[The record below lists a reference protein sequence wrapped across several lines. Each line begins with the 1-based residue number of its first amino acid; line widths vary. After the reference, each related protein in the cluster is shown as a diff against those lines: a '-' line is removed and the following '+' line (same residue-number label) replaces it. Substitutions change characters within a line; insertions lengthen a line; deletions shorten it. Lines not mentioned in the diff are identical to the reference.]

1 MARRAIILHRGSVG
15 SRELRLGRILDFFAV
30 PWELAEVS
38 GPGDVDAFASECAVF
53 GSIRTV
59 AAMLG
64 NCQKGTPCG
73 PCYAYL
79 DDDRSLCVS
88 ALQSLTGDRKPSLED
103 APTGHLPLQI
113 SEQLADFTGSMAGLT
128 LSAQLTS
135 EDGLL
140 TGIPAVGD
148 PMFASIIV
156 AGDAPVF
163 VNFRHGGASIF
174 FCATS
179 RVVDIDSPVSRGFY
193 DVKDHFCSAVSL
205 VMFIKFVFRDVA
217 WRPQELSACLIID
230 DPLLQ
235 LNYGFCD
242 FSKLRDQ
249 MKQNQFTTNIAFIP
263 WNWRRT
269 SAAAGKFFTDQSR
282 LFSVSIHG
290 CDHTAGEFAST
301 SPEVL
306 EGRTQLA
313 RSRMRSHATRT
324 GIQHDLVMVFPQG
337 AFSSGCPEVLKRNGF
352 IAAVNTEIAP
362 MDSQNVR
369 TRIRDVWD
377 VAIMTY
383 GDFPIFTRRYP
394 FHGLEN
400 FAFDLLLGKPCL
412 IVTHHDFFKDGGVAL
427 LELIKKINSLNCSL
441 QWQPLG
447 EVVRTACRVRPT
459 GKDREEVE
467 MYGNEL
473 LLGNHSDRTIDVTI
487 GKRKSQNDLVSEIL
501 CGEKPIAWA
510 AEAEQFRFVERFEAH
525 QEKRFRVIY
534 QQQLPQGTLPRSL
547 RLELNVAARRILSE
561 IGDQYLSTNRF
572 LSAPAARMKSLLR
585 KAI

>member
-1 MARRAIILHRGSVG
+1 MARRAIILHQGGAG

-30 PWELAEVS
+30 PWELAEASELETVH
-38 GPGDVDAFASECAVF
+38 GFASECAVF
-53 GSIRTV
+53 GSIRAV

-64 NCQKGTPCG
+64 NFKTGTPCG

-79 DDDRSLCVS
+79 DDERTLCVS
-88 ALQSLTGDRKPSLED
+88 ALQSLMGDAKPSLEE
-103 APTGHLPLQI
+103 APGGNLPLQI
-113 SEQLADFTGSMAGLT
+113 SGEPADFAGPMAGLT

-140 TGIPAVGD
+140 GGIPA
-148 PMFASIIV
+148 
-156 AGDAPVF
+156 AGDRMFTAIISAQGAPVF
-163 VNFRHGGASIF
+163 VNFRQHGASIF

-179 RVVDIDSPVSRGFY
+179 QVVDIDSPVSRGFY

-205 VMFIKFVFRDVA
+205 VMFIKFVLRDVA
-217 WRPQELSACLIID
+217 WRPQELGACLIID
-230 DPLLQ
+230 DPLLK

-242 FSKLRDQ
+242 FSKLRNL

-269 SAAAGKFFTDQSR
+269 SAAAGKFFSDPSR

-301 SPEVL
+301 SPAVL
-306 EGRTQLA
+306 QGRTQLA
-313 RSRMRSHATRT
+313 RSRMRSHENRT

-337 AFSSGCPEVLKRNGF
+337 AFSSVCPEVLKRNGF

-441 QWQPLG
+441 EWQPLG
-447 EVVRTACRVRPT
+447 QVVRTACRVRPT
-459 GKDREEVE
+459 GKDSEEVE

-473 LLGNHSDRTIDVTI
+473 VLGNRSDRTMDVTI
-487 GKRKSQNDLVSEIL
+487 RKRKSQNDLVSEIL

-510 AEAEQFRFVERFEAH
+510 AEAGYFMFAERIAAYE
-525 QEKRFRVIY
+525 EKRFRVGY
-534 QQQLPQGTLPRSL
+534 QERPQEIPPRSL

-572 LSAPAARMKSLLR
+572 LSRPAARMKSLLR

>member
-1 MARRAIILHRGSVG
+1 VH
-15 SRELRLGRILDFFAV
+15 
-30 PWELAEVS
+30 WELAEASELETVH
-38 GPGDVDAFASECAVF
+38 GFASECAVF
-53 GSIRTV
+53 GSIRAV

-64 NCQKGTPCG
+64 NFQTGTPCG

-79 DDDRSLCVS
+79 DEERTLCVN
-88 ALQSLTGDRKPSLED
+88 ALQSLMGDAKPSLEE
-103 APTGHLPLQI
+103 APGGNLPLQI
-113 SEQLADFTGSMAGLT
+113 SGELADFAGPMAGLT

-140 TGIPAVGD
+140 GGMPA
-148 PMFASIIV
+148 
-156 AGDAPVF
+156 AGDRMFTAIISAQGAPVF
-163 VNFRHGGASIF
+163 VNFRQHGASIF

-179 RVVDIDSPVSRGFY
+179 QVVDIDSPVSRGFY

-217 WRPQELSACLIID
+217 WRPQELGACLIID
-230 DPLLQ
+230 DPLLK

-242 FSKLRDQ
+242 FSKLRNL

-269 SAAAGKFFTDQSR
+269 SAAAGRFFSDPSR

-301 SPEVL
+301 SPAVL
-306 EGRTQLA
+306 QGRTQLA
-313 RSRMRSHATRT
+313 RSRMRSHETRT

-337 AFSSGCPEVLKRNGF
+337 AFSSACPEVLKRNGF

-441 QWQPLG
+441 EWQPLG
-447 EVVRTACRVRPT
+447 QVVRTACRVRST
-459 GKDREEVE
+459 GKDSEEVE

-473 LLGNHSDRTIDVTI
+473 LLRNRSDRTMDVTI
-487 GKRKSQNDLVSEIL
+487 RKRKSQNDLVSEIL

-510 AEAEQFRFVERFEAH
+510 AEAGYFMFAERIAAYE
-525 QEKRFRVIY
+525 EKRFRVGY
-534 QQQLPQGTLPRSL
+534 QEQRPQEIPPRSL

-572 LSAPAARMKSLLR
+572 LSRPAARMKSLLR

>member
-15 SRELRLGRILDFFAV
+15 LRELRLGRILDFFAV

-38 GPGDVDAFASECAVF
+38 GPGDVDGFASECAVF
-53 GSIRTV
+53 GSIRAV

-64 NCQKGTPCG
+64 NCQKGTRCG

-79 DDDRSLCVS
+79 DDDRTLCVS
-88 ALQSLTGDRKPSLED
+88 ALQSLTEDRKPSLED
-103 APTGHLPLQI
+103 APTGNLPLQI
-113 SEQLADFTGSMAGLT
+113 SDQLADFAGSMAGLT

-148 PMFASIIV
+148 PMFTSIIV
-156 AGDAPVF
+156 ARDAPVF

-467 MYGNEL
+467 MYGVEL

-487 GKRKSQNDLVSEIL
+487 RKRKSQNDHVSEIL

-534 QQQLPQGTLPRSL
+534 QEQLPRGIPPRSL

-572 LSAPAARMKSLLR
+572 LSAPAENEKLA
-585 KAI
+585 

>member
-1 MARRAIILHRGSVG
+1 MARRAIILHQGSPA

-38 GPGDVDAFASECAVF
+38 GLGDMAGLASECAVF
-53 GSIRTV
+53 GSIRAV

-64 NCQKGTPCG
+64 NCRKGTPGG

-79 DDDRSLCVS
+79 DEERTLCVS
-88 ALQSLTGDRKPSLED
+88 ALQSLMRDRKPSLED
-103 APTGHLPLQI
+103 APTDRLPLQI
-113 SEQLADFTGSMAGLT
+113 SKELADFAGPMAGLT
-128 LSAQLTS
+128 VAVQLTS
-135 EDGLL
+135 EDGVL

-148 PMFASIIV
+148 AMFTAIIS
-156 AGDAPVF
+156 AKDAAVF
-163 VNFRHGGASIF
+163 VNFQHQGASIF
-174 FCATS
+174 FCATAQ
-179 RVVDIDSPVSRGFY
+179 VVDIDSPVGRGFY

-205 VMFIKFVFRDVA
+205 VMFIKFAFRDVA

-230 DPLLQ
+230 DPLLK
-235 LNYGFCD
+235 LSYGFCD
-242 FSKLRDQ
+242 FSKLRDL
-249 MKQNQFTTNIAFIP
+249 MKQNEFTTNIAFIP

-269 SAAAGKFFTDQSR
+269 SAAAGKFFADQSGG
-282 LFSVSIHG
+282 FSVSIHG

-306 EGRTQLA
+306 QGRTQLA
-313 RSRMRSHATRT
+313 RSRMRSHETRT

-352 IAAVNTEIAP
+352 MAAVNTEIAP

-427 LELIKKINSLNCSL
+427 LELIRKINSLNCSL
-441 QWQPLG
+441 RWQPLG

-459 GKDREEVE
+459 AKDSKEVE

-473 LLGNHSDRTIDVTI
+473 LLGNPSDRTIDVTI
-487 GKRKSQNDLVSEIL
+487 RKRKSQNDLVSEIL

-510 AEAEQFRFVERFEAH
+510 AEAEHFTFVERIESYK
-525 QEKRFRVIY
+525 EKRFRVIY
-534 QQQLPQGTLPRSL
+534 QEQLPQGIPPRSL

>member
-1 MARRAIILHRGSVG
+1 MARRAIILHQGSAG

-30 PWELAEVS
+30 PWESAEVS
-38 GPGDVDAFASECAVF
+38 GLGDIAGFASECAVF
-53 GSIRTV
+53 GSIRAV

-64 NCQKGTPCG
+64 NCRKGTRCG

-79 DDDRSLCVS
+79 DDERSLCVS
-88 ALQSLTGDRKPSLED
+88 ALRTLMKDARPALQD
-103 APTGHLPLQI
+103 APTGSLPLQI
-113 SEQLADFTGSMAGLT
+113 SKEPADFAGAMAGLT

-135 EDGLL
+135 EDGVLA
-140 TGIPAVGD
+140 GIPTVGD
-148 PMFASIIV
+148 AMFTAIIS
-156 AGDAPVF
+156 AKDAAVF
-163 VNFRHGGASIF
+163 VNFQRDSASVF

-179 RVVDIDSPVSRGFY
+179 QVVDIDQPVGRGFY

-205 VMFIKFVFRDVA
+205 VMFIRFVFRDVA

-230 DPLLQ
+230 DPLLK

-242 FSKLRDQ
+242 FCKLRDL
-249 MKQNQFTTNIAFIP
+249 MKQNEFTTNIAFIP

-269 SAAAGKFFTDQSR
+269 SAAAGKFFADQSGG
-282 LFSVSIHG
+282 FSVSIHG

-301 SPEVL
+301 SPEFL
-306 EGRTQLA
+306 QGRARLA
-313 RSRMRSHATRT
+313 RSRMRSHETRT

-362 MDSQNVR
+362 VDSQNVR

-427 LELIKKINSLNCSL
+427 LELINKINSLNCSL

-459 GKDREEVE
+459 GKDTEEVE

-473 LLGNHSDRTIDVTI
+473 LVGNRSDRTIDVTI
-487 GKRKSQNDLVSEIL
+487 RKRKSQNDLVSEIL

-510 AEAEQFRFVERFEAH
+510 AEAEQLRFVERIESYK
-525 QEKRFRVIY
+525 EKRFRVIY
-534 QQQLPQGTLPRSL
+534 QEQLPQGIPPRSL

-572 LSAPAARMKSLLR
+572 LSAPAARMKNLLR
-585 KAI
+585 KAV

>member
-1 MARRAIILHRGSVG
+1 MARRAIILHQGSAG

-30 PWELAEVS
+30 PWKSAEVS
-38 GPGDVDAFASECAVF
+38 GLGDTDGFASECAVF
-53 GSIRTV
+53 GSIRAV

-79 DDDRSLCVS
+79 DDDRTLCVS
-88 ALQSLTGDRKPSLED
+88 ALQSLTGDAKPSLEQ
-103 APTGHLPLQI
+103 APTDPLPLQI
-113 SEQLADFTGSMAGLT
+113 SDQLADFAGPMAGLT
-128 LSAQLTS
+128 LSVQLTS

-148 PMFASIIV
+148 AMFTSIMV
-156 AGDAPVF
+156 ARDAAVF
-163 VNFRHGGASIF
+163 VNFRHHGASIF

-179 RVVDIDSPVSRGFY
+179 QVVDIDSPVGRGFY

-205 VMFIKFVFRDVA
+205 VMFIKFALREVA

-230 DPLLQ
+230 DPLLK

-242 FSKLRDQ
+242 FSKLRDL
-249 MKQNQFTTNIAFIP
+249 MKQNEFTTNIAFIP

-269 SAAAGKFFTDQSR
+269 SAAAGKFFSDQSGG
-282 LFSVSIHG
+282 FSVSIHG

-306 EGRTQLA
+306 QGKALLA
-313 RSRMRSHATRT
+313 RSRMRSHETRT

-337 AFSSGCPEVLKRNGF
+337 AFSSSCPEVLKRNGF
-352 IAAVNTEIAP
+352 MAAVNTEIAP
-362 MDSQNVR
+362 MDFENVR
-369 TRIRDVWD
+369 TRVRDVWD

-427 LELIKKINSLNCSL
+427 VELIKGIKSLNCRL
-441 QWQPLG
+441 RWRPLG

-459 GKDREEVE
+459 GPDTDEVE

-473 LLGNHSDRTIDVTI
+473 LVGNHSDRTMDVTI
-487 GKRKSQNDLVSEIL
+487 RKRKGQNDLVSEIL
-501 CGEKPIAWA
+501 CDEKPIAWA
-510 AEAEQFRFVERFEAH
+510 AEGGYFMFVEPIGSH

-534 QQQLPQGTLPRSL
+534 AEQLPHGVPTRSL

-561 IGDQYLSTNRF
+561 IGDQYLSTNRL

>member
-38 GPGDVDAFASECAVF
+38 GPGDVHGFASECAVF
-53 GSIRTV
+53 GSIRAV
-59 AAMLG
+59 AEMLG
-64 NCQKGTPCG
+64 NCQKGRPCG

-79 DDDRSLCVS
+79 DEDRTLCVS
-88 ALQSLTGDRKPSLED
+88 ALQSLTGDAKPSLED
-103 APTGHLPLQI
+103 APSDNLPLQI
-113 SEQLADFTGSMAGLT
+113 SDELADFAGPMAGLT
-128 LSAQLTS
+128 LSLQLTS

-148 PMFASIIV
+148 AMFTSIIV
-156 AGDAPVF
+156 ARDAAVF
-163 VNFRHGGASIF
+163 VNFRHDGASIF

-193 DVKDHFCSAVSL
+193 DVKEHFCSAVSL

-230 DPLLQ
+230 DPLLK

-242 FSKLRDQ
+242 FSKLRDL

-269 SAAAGKFFTDQSR
+269 SAAAGKFFSDQSR

-301 SPEVL
+301 SPAVL
-306 EGRTQLA
+306 QARTQLA
-313 RSRMRSHATRT
+313 RSRMRSHETRT

-337 AFSSGCPEVLKRNGF
+337 AFSSACPEVLKRNGF

-377 VAIMTY
+377 LAIMTY

-441 QWQPLG
+441 QWRPLG
-447 EVVRTACRVRPT
+447 EVVCTACRVRPT
-459 GKDREEVE
+459 GPDTEEVQ

-473 LLGNHSDRTIDVTI
+473 LLANHSDRTIDVTVR
-487 GKRKSQNDLVSEIL
+487 KRKSQNDHVSEIL

-510 AEAEQFRFVERFEAH
+510 AEAEQFTFLARIESYK
-525 QEKRFRVIY
+525 EKRFRVVY
-534 QQQLPQGTLPRSL
+534 QQQLPQGIPPRSL

>member
-1 MARRAIILHRGSVG
+1 MARRAIILHQGSAG

-38 GPGDVDAFASECAVF
+38 GLGNIDGFASECAVF
-53 GSIRTV
+53 GSIRAV

-64 NCQKGTPCG
+64 NCRKGTPCG

-79 DDDRSLCVS
+79 DDDRTRCVS
-88 ALQSLTGDRKPSLED
+88 ALQSLTRDAKPSLQD
-103 APTGHLPLQI
+103 APTDRLPLQI
-113 SEQLADFTGSMAGLT
+113 SKELADFSGPMAGLT
-128 LSAQLTS
+128 LSVRLTS
-135 EDGLL
+135 EDGVL
-140 TGIPAVGD
+140 TGIPTVGD
-148 PMFASIIV
+148 PMFTAIIS
-156 AGDAPVF
+156 AKGAPVF
-163 VNFRHGGASIF
+163 VNFQHHGASIF

-179 RVVDIDSPVSRGFY
+179 QVVDIDQPVGHGFY

-205 VMFIKFVFRDVA
+205 VMFIKFAFRDVA

-230 DPLLQ
+230 DPLLK

-242 FSKLRDQ
+242 FSKLREL
-249 MKQNQFTTNIAFIP
+249 MKQNEFTTNIAFIP

-269 SAAAGKFFTDQSR
+269 SAAAGKFFSDPSG

-306 EGRTQLA
+306 QGRAQLA
-313 RSRMRSHATRT
+313 RSRMRSHQTRT
-324 GIQHDLVMVFPQG
+324 GIQHDLVMIFPQG

-383 GDFPIFTRRYP
+383 GNFPIFTRRYP

-427 LELIKKINSLNCSL
+427 LELIKKINSLNCAL
-441 QWQPLG
+441 RWQPLG
-447 EVVRTACRVRPT
+447 EVVRTACRVRAT
-459 GKDREEVE
+459 GQDTELLE

-473 LLGNHSDRTIDVTI
+473 LVKNYSNRTIAVTI
-487 GKRKSQNDLVSEIL
+487 RKRKSQNDLVSEIL
-501 CGEKPIAWA
+501 CDEKPIAWA
-510 AEAEQFRFVERFEAH
+510 AEAEHFMFAERIASH

-534 QQQLPQGTLPRSL
+534 PVQLPNGLPRSL
-547 RLELNVAARRILSE
+547 RLEVNVAARRILSE

-585 KAI
+585 KSI

>member
-1 MARRAIILHRGSVG
+1 MARRAIILHQGSAG
-15 SRELRLGRILDFFAV
+15 SRELRLGRILDFFGV
-30 PWELAEVS
+30 PWKSAEVS
-38 GPGDVDAFASECAVF
+38 GLGDIDGFASQCAVF
-53 GSIRTV
+53 GSIRAVT
-59 AAMLG
+59 AMLG
-64 NCQKGTPCG
+64 NGQKDTPHG

-79 DDDRSLCVS
+79 DDDRTLCVS
-88 ALQSLTGDRKPSLED
+88 ALQSLMRDAKPSLED

-113 SEQLADFTGSMAGLT
+113 SNELADFAGPMAGLT
-128 LSAQLTS
+128 LSVPLTS
-135 EDGLL
+135 ADGLL
-140 TGIPAVGD
+140 TGVPAVGD
-148 PMFASIIV
+148 PMFTPIIS
-156 AGDAPVF
+156 AQDAPVF
-163 VNFRHGGASIF
+163 VNFQHHGASVF

-179 RVVDIDSPVSRGFY
+179 QVVDIDQPVSRGFY

-230 DPLLQ
+230 DPLLK

-242 FSKLRDQ
+242 FSKLRDL
-249 MKQNQFTTNIAFIP
+249 MKQNEFTTNIAFIP

-269 SAAAGKFFTDQSR
+269 SAPAGKFFSDRSG

-306 EGRTQLA
+306 QGRAQLA
-313 RSRMRSHATRT
+313 RSRMRSHETRT

-337 AFSSGCPEVLKRNGF
+337 AFSSGCPEILKRNGF
-352 IAAVNTEIAP
+352 MAAVNTEIAP
-362 MDSQNVR
+362 TDSQNVR

-427 LELIKKINSLNCSL
+427 VELIKKINSLNCPL
-441 QWQPLG
+441 EWQPLG
-447 EVVRTACRVRPT
+447 QVVRTACRVRAT
-459 GKDREEVE
+459 GQDTEEVE

-473 LLGNHSDRTIDVTI
+473 LVGNCSDRTIEVTI
-487 GKRKSQNDLVSEIL
+487 RKRKSQNDLVSEIL
-501 CGEKPIAWA
+501 CDEKAIAWA
-510 AEAEQFRFVERFEAH
+510 AEAEYFIFVERIGSH

-534 QQQLPQGTLPRSL
+534 PEQLPQGIPPRSL
-547 RLELNVAARRILSE
+547 RLEVNVAARRILSE